1 MSDTATN
8 GGTPT
13 PSTDQT
19 PFAPQ
24 VQLAAQYVRDLSFE
38 NVAAQK
44 GGAAEGRPDIKVS
57 VNLDAQ
63 PKGDN
68 RYEVMLK
75 LNATAT
81 HGETTLF
88 LAELD
93 YAGIFTVSGVP
104 ETHLRPFLLI
114 ECPRILF
121 PFARRIMADVT
132 RDGGYPPLMLD
143 LIDFAQIYKQE
154 VERRRAAQEAAAA
167 TTSEE
172 GTA

>member
-1 MSDTATN
+1 MAENEPN
-8 GGTPT
+8 GAAQPQ
-13 PSTDQT
+13 PQMLN
-19 PFAPQ
+19 PQ
-24 VQLAAQYVRDLSFE
+24 VNLLAQYMRDLSFE

-44 GGAAEGRPDIKVS
+44 GGAQDGRPDIKVG

-63 PKGDN
+63 PRGDN
-68 RYEVMLK
+68 RYEVMMK
-75 LNATAT
+75 LSAKATSGEAT
-81 HGETTLF
+81 TF
-88 LAELD
+88 AVELD
-93 YAGIFTVSGVP
+93 YAGVFQVTGVP

-154 VERRRAAQEAAAA
+154 LERRRAAQAEQPAQA
-167 TTSEE
+167 
-172 GTA
+172 

>member
-1 MSDTATN
+1 MSDTPTN
-8 GGTPT
+8 GGSTPL
-13 PSTDQT
+13 
-19 PFAPQ
+19 FAPQ
-24 VQLAAQYVRDLSFE
+24 VQLLAQYVRDLSFE
-38 NVAAQK
+38 NAAAQK
-44 GGAAEGRPDIKVS
+44 GLNPEGRPDIKVS

-63 PKGDN
+63 PRGEN

-75 LNATAT
+75 LNAEART
-81 HGETTLF
+81 GETALF

-93 YAGIFTVSGVP
+93 YGGVFVVQGVP

-121 PFARRIMADVT
+121 PFARRILADVT

-154 VERRRAAQEAAAA
+154 LERRRQ
-167 TTSEE
+167 
-172 GTA
+172 G

>member
-1 MSDTATN
+1 MSDSTTN
-8 GGTPT
+8 GSGPQPGTP
-13 PSTDQT
+13 QQ

-57 VNLDAQ
+57 VNLDAA
-63 PKGDN
+63 PKGEN

-75 LNATAT
+75 LNATAS
-81 HGETTLF
+81 HGEATLF
-88 LAELD
+88 IAELD
-93 YAGIFTVSGVP
+93 YAGVFTVTGVP

-121 PFARRIMADVT
+121 PFARRVLADVT
-132 RDGGYPPLMLD
+132 RDGGFPPLMLD

-154 VERRRAAQEAAAA
+154 LDRRRAAQEGAPAD
-167 TTSEE
+167 SG

>member
-1 MSDTATN
+1 MTDSN
-8 GGTPT
+8 GSGGA
-13 PSTDQT
+13 PSAQGEGQAL
-19 PFAPQ
+19 FAPK
-24 VQLAAQYVRDLSFE
+24 VQLVAQYARDLSFE

-44 GGAAEGRPDIKVS
+44 GTANTGRPDIRVS

-63 PKGDN
+63 PKGDD
-68 RYEVMLK
+68 RFEVTLK
-75 LNATAT
+75 LSANAKS
-81 HGETTLF
+81 GEETLF

-93 YAGIFTVSGVP
+93 YGGLFVVTGVP

-121 PFARRIMADVT
+121 PFARRILSDVT

-154 VERRRAAQEAAAA
+154 LEKRRAAQD
-167 TTSEE
+167 TQVS
-172 GTA
+172 